1 MTIQQKFGM
10 RVRELRH
17 QMKISQ
23 EDLAFRASI
32 DRTYMTKVEN
42 GKSNLSIG
50 NIEKI
55 FHGLEI
61 SYSQFFNSPLFIDSI
76 SDHK

>member
-10 RVRELRH
+10 RVRQLRL
-17 QMKISQ
+17 QLKISQ

-50 NIEKI
+50 KIEKI
-55 FHGLEI
+55 IHALEI
-61 SYSQFFNSPLFIDSI
+61 SYSEFFHSPLFTDTKP
-76 SDHK
+76 DTK

>member
-17 QMKISQ
+17 RMKISQ

-42 GKSNLSIG
+42 GTSNLSIG

-55 FHGLEI
+55 IHALEI
-61 SYSQFFNSPLFIDSI
+61 SYSEFFNSPLFTDTK